1 MPSTT
6 LVTFLF
12 ESAPAART
20 IELLG
25 SWDNF
30 NKPYAMK
37 LDLRKGK
44 NFWSGCYSFEDII
57 CDGDL
62 SSPGL
67 RRNGAL
73 KMGGTYWYYYRVD
86 GHNECHDPS
95 QPSTTLCPLLPGQ
108 PLNVL
113 EVPYDSRSRSNS
125 ASSTSSGVHTL
136 NPEDKY
142 LNPRPAPLPLPK
154 IITSSHGLAEHR
166 KRPHLDM
173 KYLASNDGDYP
184 RSAGYDSPSRAR
196 SRSPFRRLAKSAA
209 GSPSE
214 SLKTTLFDF
223 KEASDKIK
231 ATFERV
237 NFGKSTLFEEQRGRS
252 RHARGTHELQIGSPV
267 LISGLDER
275 RELIPFS
282 TGVSEIPFTL
292 PVAPNAQSANFSPL
306 RSHPVGPSDDLRFP
320 HLVEENPPPPKRACS
335 QAQDSSLVPGERTPL
350 RGRALSAEH
359 RRSKSPRQVRESR
372 EGAEVLYRRR
382 SMSVGKVRE
391 PSPLRNTV
399 VYDELLLIPDQIQ
412 EAKNEDDN
420 NMQTPGAMWTTFL
433 ATPPSN
439 DSRPPSRRGEEPE
452 PFLRSMPLVG
462 KELPNLPSYLVPEP
476 LFFHNRNVDG
486 CDDSRDFAEAGA
498 CEEPTSHFSLW
509 STTSIE
515 FPALSSDGDGVHS
528 PTLSS
533 ITTSSSDIE
542 TPQRLSGQYMGDLNA
557 LYETAS
563 LNDESPKSGHSSP
576 VGHGTRVAH
585 DPAFRNSTTLG
596 TSFNFHIARPE
607 SASRRHATCFALAD
621 GFQGYSLP
629 DYQTASEATL
639 TKASTPLTAFA
650 DSSTPRVEQ
659 SLRSDATM
667 TQLEQLMTDF
677 GYLGGAVL

>member
-44 NFWSGCYSFEDII
+44 NFWSGCYCFEDII

-62 SSPGL
+62 SSPSL

-73 KMGGTYWYYYRVD
+73 KMGGTYWYYYRID
-86 GHNECHDPS
+86 GHDECHDPS
-95 QPSTTLCPLLPGQ
+95 QTSTTFCPLLPGQ

-154 IITSSHGLAEHR
+154 IITSSHGLEEHR
-166 KRPHLDM
+166 KRPQLDM
-173 KYLASNDGDYP
+173 KYLGNDRDYP
-184 RSAGYDSPSRAR
+184 RSAGYDSPNRAR
-196 SRSPFRRLAKSAA
+196 SRSPFRRLAKSAT
-209 GSPSE
+209 GSPNE

-223 KEASDKIK
+223 KEASDKIR
-231 ATFERV
+231 ATFESV
-237 NFGKSTLFEEQRGRS
+237 NFGKSSLLEEQRGRS
-252 RHARGTHELQIGSPV
+252 RHVRGAHELRIGSPFLV
-267 LISGLDER
+267 SGLDEQR
-275 RELIPFS
+275 DLIPLTTVDS
-282 TGVSEIPFTL
+282 KAQSTL
-292 PVAPNAQSANFSPL
+292 PAASSAMTANLSPL
-306 RSHPVGPSDDLRFP
+306 RSHPVDPNHDLHFP
-320 HLVEENPPPPKRACS
+320 HVVEEKEPSLDRARS
-335 QAQDSSLVPGERTPL
+335 QAQDSFLVPIERTPL
-350 RGRALSAEH
+350 RGRALSVEH
-359 RRSKSPRQVRESR
+359 RRSKSPRRVPDSR
-372 EGAEVLYRRR
+372 ERADVSYRRR

-420 NMQTPGAMWTTFL
+420 DHQTPDAMWTNFL

-439 DSRPPSRRGEEPE
+439 DSRPASRRGEEPM
-452 PFLRSMPLVG
+452 PFPQSMPLVE
-462 KELPNLPSYLVPEP
+462 KRLPNLPSYLVPEP
-476 LFFHNRNVDG
+476 LFFHDRNVDSHN
-486 CDDSRDFAEAGA
+486 DFRDFVDAEACA
-498 CEEPTSHFSLW
+498 EPTSHFSLW
-509 STTSIE
+509 SIE

-542 TPQRLSGQYMGDLNA
+542 TPQRLCDQYMGDLNA
-557 LYETAS
+557 LYDTAS
-563 LNDESPKSGHSSP
+563 PNEVKFESGFSSP
-576 VGHGTRVAH
+576 AGHATVTAH
-585 DPAFRNSTTLG
+585 NSAFLDSTTPE
-596 TSFNFHIARPE
+596 TSFHPHIARPE
-607 SASRRHATCFALAD
+607 SASRRHATCFGLSD

-629 DYQTASEATL
+629 DYQTASDATL
-639 TKASTPLTAFA
+639 TKVSASRPAYA
-650 DSSTPRVEQ
+650 DSSAPGVEQ
-659 SLRSDATM
+659 NLGSDAAM